1 MKNRLKSTLIFSGL
15 SLVLLFYL
23 NNIYAEDN
31 SKDIE
36 NRIDYFFE
44 KRSDITTRKLDL
56 DCDNLCE
63 NESNNISNE
72 DEELLN
78 KVNIRDDKLE
88 EYFLDYLKLYDVI
101 YSKANLK
108 EDIINEDID
117 KDIKYEGDNIIVDVV
132 RRKDS
137 VFTID
142 GIKDDDIS
150 TEVARYTFIF
160 DANTHELLDFIPESN
175 EEKVLMNSDMKD
187 VIHQEILN
195 RGK

>member
-15 SLVLLFYL
+15 SLVLLYYL

-44 KRSDITTRKLDL
+44 KRSDITTRNIDL

-78 KVNIRDDKLE
+78 KVNIRDDNLE

>member
-1 MKNRLKSTLIFSGL
+1 MKKGLKLALIFASL
-15 SLVLLFYL
+15 SFVLLFYL

-36 NRIDYFFE
+36 NSIDYFFE
-44 KRSDITTRKLDL
+44 KRSNITTRNLNL
-56 DCDNLCE
+56 DCDN
-63 NESNNISNE
+63 ISNK
-72 DEELLN
+72 DKELLN
-78 KVNIRDDKLE
+78 KVNVKDDKLE

-101 YSKANLK
+101 YSKSNLK

-117 KDIKYEGDNIIVDVV
+117 KDIKYEDDKIIVDVV

-137 VFTID
+137 IFTID
-142 GIKDDDIS
+142 GIKSDDIS
-150 TEVARYTFIF
+150 TEIARYTFIF

-175 EEKVLMNSDMKD
+175 EEKILMNSDMKN

-195 RGK
+195 REK